1 VGSDVIKTAAIPI
14 LLFCAP
20 ALACEYPDE
29 GNMPL
34 RRAVSAVRY
43 LPEVEAWA
51 EARHKDGAV
60 VQYALR
66 LDRPL
71 HEAGRCYRPVEVRA
85 GPQLWRRYYVA
96 PTGELLR

>member
-1 VGSDVIKTAAIPI
+1 
-14 LLFCAP
+14 
-20 ALACEYPDE
+20 
-29 GNMPL
+29 
-34 RRAVSAVRY
+34 
-43 LPEVEAWA
+43 
-51 EARHKDGAV
+51 V